1 MIERQEIPLGFGR
14 RSLAE
19 LRLVY
24 AAMLAHELP
33 YWERGLLVAGV
44 DEAGRGPL
52 AGPVAAAAV
61 VLNPER
67 PLYGVDD
74 SKRLSLAHRRALL
87 SRIYRFARGV
97 GVGFA
102 EVDEVDRWGI
112 AEATRIAMRR
122 ALAAL
127 PLVPDVVLVDAFPPK
142 SGLLE
147 VPLVRGDRRSASIA
161 AASVVAKELRDRRL
175 RAYGGL
181 YPHYGFERHAGYG
194 TVAHREALVLH
205 GPSAVHRRSFLRN
218 IVWSV
223 DRAKD
228 GGAEGEVPHAR
239 L

>member
-1 MIERQEIPLGFGR
+1 
-14 RSLAE
+14 
-19 LRLVY
+19 
-24 AAMLAHELP
+24 MLAHELP
-33 YWERGLLVAGV
+33 FWERGLWVAGV

-61 VLNPER
+61 VLDPDR

-74 SKRLSLAHRRALL
+74 SKRLSPARRRALL
-87 SRIYRFARGV
+87 PQIFRLARGV

-102 EVDEVDRWGI
+102 EADEVDRWGI

-127 PLVPDVVLVDAFPPK
+127 PFVPDVVLVDAFPPR
-142 SGLLE
+142 SGLHE
-147 VPLVRGDRRSASIA
+147 VSLVRGDRRSASIA

-181 YPHYGFERHAGYG
+181 YPDYGFERHVGYG
-194 TVAHREALVLH
+194 TAAHREALVLH
-205 GPSAVHRRSFLRN
+205 GPSAIHRRSFLRN
-218 IVWSV
+218 FGWSA
-223 DRAKD
+223 DRPGD
-228 GGAEGEVPHAR
+228 DREQEGEVPNAR

>member
-1 MIERQEIPLGFGR
+1 MIERQEIPLGTGR

-24 AAMLAHELP
+24 TAMLAHELP
-33 YWERGLLVAGV
+33 FWERGLWVAGV

-52 AGPVAAAAV
+52 AGPVSAAAV
-61 VLNPER
+61 VLDPDR

-74 SKRLSLAHRRALL
+74 SKRLSPARRRALL
-87 SRIYRFARGV
+87 PQIFRLARGV

-102 EVDEVDRWGI
+102 EADEVDRWGI

-127 PLVPDVVLVDAFPPK
+127 PFVPDVVLVDAFPPG
-142 SGLLE
+142 SGLHE
-147 VPLVRGDRRSASIA
+147 VSLVRGDRRSASIA

-181 YPHYGFERHAGYG
+181 YPDYGFERHVGYG
-194 TVAHREALVLH
+194 TAAHREALVLH
-205 GPSAVHRRSFLRN
+205 GPSAIHRRSFLRN
-218 IVWSV
+218 FGWSA
-223 DRAKD
+223 DRPGD
-228 GGAEGEVPHAR
+228 DREEGEVPNAR

>member
-1 MIERQEIPLGFGR
+1 
-14 RSLAE
+14 
-19 LRLVY
+19 
-24 AAMLAHELP
+24 MLAHELP
-33 YWERGLLVAGV
+33 FWERGLWVAGV

-61 VLNPER
+61 VLDPDR

-74 SKRLSLAHRRALL
+74 SKRLSPARRRALL
-87 SRIYRFARGV
+87 PQIFRLARGV

-102 EVDEVDRWGI
+102 EADEVDRWGI

-127 PLVPDVVLVDAFPPK
+127 PFVPDVVLVDAFPPR
-142 SGLLE
+142 SGLHE
-147 VPLVRGDRRSASIA
+147 VSLVRGDRRSASIA

-181 YPHYGFERHAGYG
+181 YPDYGFECHVGYG
-194 TVAHREALVLH
+194 TAAHREALVLH
-205 GPSAVHRRSFLRN
+205 GPSAIHRRSFLRN
-218 IVWSV
+218 FGWSA
-223 DRAKD
+223 DRPGD
-228 GGAEGEVPHAR
+228 DREEGEVPNAR